1 MKRSTLL
8 LTFSIGTL
16 LFAGCKSG
24 LVTMTNGCYN
34 ALKAAAAANDAGD
47 YSNALNQ
54 YNQVLSQCKAYD
66 AKEQAYA
73 GKAEALNGLQQYNDA
88 LAAANAGLIVSST
101 SVENMFQKASAELG
115 LGMNAEA
122 KADFSKV
129 IDMTTKNRNVQDR
142 ATIYGKI
149 AELDLRQK
157 MYSDA
162 MNNVQTAITLDNTNA
177 DFYIL
182 KGDIYLAQND
192 YTNAMSAYDASI
204 TAGGNST
211 KAWGAKIE
219 AEAKAYQQKYG
230 TGSNANDLAS
240 KMSASDK
247 SSFCT
252 DITTAKNNGVK
263 SQSIDLLQ
271 LAICK

>member
-8 LTFSIGTL
+8 FTLCISTL
-16 LFAGCKSG
+16 LFAACKSG

-34 ALKAAAAANDAGD
+34 ALKAASASNDAGD

-88 LAAANAGLIVSST
+88 LEAANAGLKISST

-115 LGMNAEA
+115 LGMSTEA
-122 KADFSKV
+122 KNDFSKV
-129 IDMTTKNRNVQDR
+129 IDMTSKNRNVKDR

-149 AELDLRQK
+149 AELDLRQE

-162 MNNVQTAITLDNTNA
+162 MNNVQTAITLDNANP
-177 DFYIL
+177 DFQIL

-192 YTNAMSAYDASI
+192 YTNALAAYNASI
-204 TAGGNST
+204 AAGGSST

-230 TGSNANDLAS
+230 TGTNANELAK
-240 KMSASDK
+240 KMSPADK
-247 SSFCT
+247 SSM
-252 DITTAKNNGVK
+252 V
-263 SQSIDLLQ
+263 
-271 LAICK
+271 